1 MATTLEAL
9 EIQFRADVGPL
20 REELTALNGQ
30 LALTG
35 AAALAANAGLSVL
48 AASGVRGLSGGLQ
61 ALIPELQSTGQKS
74 GAALT
79 AGVAAGLSRGLAA
92 VRAAAVSAGR
102 NTGLGFAQ
110 GLNSSQS
117 AVLAAA
123 ARLANLAAAQLRSAL
138 KIHSPSRVMRE
149 AGEFAGAGFALG
161 LGDELKKVEA
171 SARALALAGPQAAD
185 AEAGPVGTADL
196 GLRVR
201 ALADAGDGVRSD
213 AELVQAV
220 RAAAQ
225 AALEGLEITVPLEV
239 DGLRL
244 GEACIRGIN
253 AVTRRTGRM
262 QLEI

>member
-1 MATTLEAL
+1 
-9 EIQFRADVGPL
+9 
-20 REELTALNGQ
+20 
-30 LALTG
+30 
-35 AAALAANAGLSVL
+35 
-48 AASGVRGLSGGLQ
+48 
-61 ALIPELQSTGQKS
+61 
-74 GAALT
+74 
-79 AGVAAGLSRGLAA
+79 
-92 VRAAAVSAGR
+92 
-102 NTGLGFAQ
+102 
-110 GLNSSQS
+110 
-117 AVLAAA
+117 
-123 ARLANLAAAQLRSAL
+123 
-138 KIHSPSRVMRE
+138 MRE

-161 LGDELKKVEA
+161 LGDELKRVEA

-201 ALADAGDGVRSD
+201 ALADAGDGARSD

-220 RAAAQ
+220 RA